1 MASSFNQKSSSS
13 ASSSPRPTFRRASG
27 KGTPRVSSSAPR
39 ARRSVASGAFGSG
52 PAPAAPG
59 SKPPAGSYAVP
70 SPHKKPRSLAKPPT
84 RKAGA
89 GRVATPTRS
98 TSAPKAPSRRTFTS
112 VAAPAR
118 PAAPKPKKRR
128 LGALGAIGGAFAL
141 VFGFLAGLL
150 RLIPHPKLPATVR
163 RYALIAL
170 AALAV
175 LGVSFAVLAFSPVF
189 SATVIQ
195 VQGSEHVSQ
204 QEAQALLQVPE
215 GTTLLNV
222 NEAAIAQGLERSPW
236 VSGVSIERTFPHT
249 LVITPVERKVAAIA
263 YIAADDVAW
272 AIGSDETW
280 IAPLSLDVTL
290 GSDGKP
296 ISDTTK
302 LATGAQVTQLS
313 GLDAALVLAKQ
324 VGAVLLTDVSADVS
338 PSSGAKV
345 ESKIV
350 LAGLAYANGF
360 SESFISQVKD
370 LSVPSVEAIAANLDS
385 GVEVLLGSPDNIKTK
400 EQVVTKL
407 LEQEQGVTYINV
419 RTPDSYTF
427 RSADTSN

>member
-1 MASSFNQKSSSS
+1 M
-13 ASSSPRPTFRRASG
+13 
-27 KGTPRVSSSAPR
+27 
-39 ARRSVASGAFGSG
+39 
-52 PAPAAPG
+52 
-59 SKPPAGSYAVP
+59 
-70 SPHKKPRSLAKPPT
+70 
-84 RKAGA
+84 
-89 GRVATPTRS
+89 
-98 TSAPKAPSRRTFTS
+98 
-112 VAAPAR
+112 
-118 PAAPKPKKRR
+118 
-128 LGALGAIGGAFAL
+128 
-141 VFGFLAGLL
+141 
-150 RLIPHPKLPATVR
+150 
-163 RYALIAL
+163 
-170 AALAV
+170 

-189 SATVIQ
+189 SATDIQ